1 MSGIIACAQ
10 FVCSVSQ
17 VPSKKE
23 QIYKTQIEVRSVMI
37 DAARHATIAK
47 REISALII
55 SLRRSLRSE
64 IAPVN
69 NENKSHGNLVVIVI
83 PAISTG
89 SRVSNAANNG
99 NAVRNIP
106 SPVHDD
112 ATDNH
117 RDLKSRPSDLLFCR
131 SLMVLRSTYELM
143 VIA

>member
-1 MSGIIACAQ
+1 MRSSSGFTMSGIIACAQ
-10 FVCSVSQ
+10 FVCKVSQ

-23 QIYKTQIEVRSVMI
+23 QIYKTQIEVRSVI
-37 DAARHATIAK
+37 IVAAKHATITK
-47 REISALII
+47 RDISAPII
-55 SLRRSLRSE
+55 SRRRSIRSE

-69 NENKSHGNLVVIVI
+69 SENNNHGNLVVIVI

-106 SPVHDD
+106 SPVHDA

-117 RDLKSRPSDLLFCR
+117 RDLKSRPSDLLFFR
-131 SLMVLRSTYELM
+131 SLMALS
-143 VIA
+143 